1 MKTLSALTDAE
12 LLHTTRCHLQRAH
25 ELDADLLLLL
35 GEIDARRLYAE
46 QAFPSMF
53 AFCTGEL
60 GFSEDVAC
68 NRIAVA
74 RLVRRFPRVLDF
86 VRAGQ
91 IHLTGLRLLAAHL
104 DEHNL

>member
-1 MKTLSALTDAE
+1 MKSLSTFTDAE
-12 LLHTTRCHLQRAH
+12 LLQTTHLHLQRAQA
-25 ELDADLLLLL
+25 LDAELLLLL

-46 QAFPSMF
+46 RAFSSMF

-74 RLVRRFPRVLDF
+74 SP
-86 VRAGQ
+86 
-91 IHLTGLRLLAAHL
+91 
-104 DEHNL
+104 